1 MDFNI
6 TNITTPLPA
15 VPKQDESQASEKE
28 NIAAEFEQIFAKQL
42 VEQMAKDLFKGSET
56 GMMQTDLYKDHII
69 DTLSAELAKQEPL
82 GISKMIREYWQKT
95 DGNMEDKPTR

>member
-1 MDFNI
+1 MDI
-6 TNITTPLPA
+6 TNITTPLPS
-15 VPKQDESQASEKE
+15 VPKQDEVQSSEKE

-56 GMMQTDLYKDHII
+56 GMMKNSLYKDHII

-82 GISKMIREYWQKT
+82 GISKMIREYWQQKT
-95 DGNMEDKPTR
+95 DENVDEPTR